1 MAPFWHR
8 APPPPPLVTPWTER
22 EWYDYPGRVVAWYQ
36 RNGQPP
42 PEPPPYAASWH
53 NSGGC
58 LAALLVACAVAGAGT
73 MGLLH
78 EDTYPRRLTRLLTD
92 AGVAL
97 QRTARTIQEIERKLF
112 HCLGLLVPWGY
123 YSLSTSYHWPK
134 ETCVYLCLGITV
146 LGVCFDLLRIHA
158 CPAINQLTF
167 VQSLLRIDEHDK
179 LCGCSYFAVGNSMAL
194 MLARRPAVAVTALM
208 YLTLGDT
215 AAALVGVAFGA
226 HKVGLGADKKKSIE
240 GSLAMF
246 GICCL
251 SCSVMLADVHMV
263 EYVAVFSALAA
274 TLVELYAPLGVNDN
288 LAIPVLSVVAL
299 DFALQR
305 VGAYG

>member
-1 MAPFWHR
+1 MAPFWQQTTTTTQ
-8 APPPPPLVTPWTER
+8 PPAAR
-22 EWYDYPGRVVAWYQ
+22 EWYDYPGRILAWYQ
-36 RNGQPP
+36 RGGAPP
-42 PEPPPYAASWH
+42 PEPPPYSRNWH
-53 NSGGC
+53 NSGVF
-58 LAALLVACAVAGAGT
+58 LTALLVVCATLGAGT

-92 AGVAL
+92 AGVAF

-123 YSLSTSYHWPK
+123 YTLSTTYNYPK
-134 ETCVYLCLGITV
+134 ETCVYICLIITL
-146 LGVCFDLLRIHA
+146 LGVCFDLLRIHIFK
-158 CPAINQLTF
+158 AINDLAF
-167 VQSLLRIDEHDK
+167 VQKLLRSEERDT
-179 LCGCSYFAVGNSMAL
+179 LCGCSFFAVGNSMAI

-226 HKVGLGADKKKSIE
+226 HPINISETKKKSIE

-246 GICCL
+246 AVCFT
-251 SCSVMLADVHMV
+251 SCSIMLADVTLV
-263 EYVAVFSALAA
+263 EYVAVFSALVA
-274 TLVELYAPLGVNDN
+274 TLVELYAPCGVNDN